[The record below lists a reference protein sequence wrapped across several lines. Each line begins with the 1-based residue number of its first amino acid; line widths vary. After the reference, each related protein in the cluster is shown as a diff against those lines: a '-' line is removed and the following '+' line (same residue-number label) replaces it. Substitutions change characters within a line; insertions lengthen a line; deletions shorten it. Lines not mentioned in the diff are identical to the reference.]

1 MGGSAGGMSIPG
13 IEIPGIGGLGGGAGG
28 DGEGGDGEGGDGEAG
43 AADGNCGGGV
53 ALPGGVGG
61 MGQSGGCEG
70 GAGQGAD
77 AGEAGGAGG
86 AGGVGEY
93 PGESDA
99 ERAERLGKELDES
112 VGDFDEVLMEEQRE
126 ISTVGRNT
134 EGFGGGGGGGSRP
147 GGRVGLGGQQGG
159 GNSTTGTV
167 SILNPTGERAA
178 TVDSM
183 SDEEIQARVPED
195 IIENV
200 GDDIVARQLYEA
212 AVAEDD
218 PALRERL
225 WEEYRKY
232 NEF

>member
-1 MGGSAGGMSIPG
+1 MSIPG
-13 IEIPGIGGLGGGAGG
+13 IEIPGIGGLGGGA
-28 DGEGGDGEGGDGEAG
+28 GGDGEGGDGEAG

-147 GGRVGLGGQQGG
+147 GGRVGLGGQLGG

>member
-1 MGGSAGGMSIPG
+1 MSIPG
-13 IEIPGIGGLGGGAGG
+13 IEIPGIGGLGGGA
-28 DGEGGDGEGGDGEAG
+28 GGDGEGGDGEAG

>member
-1 MGGSAGGMSIPG
+1 MSIPG
-13 IEIPGIGGLGGGAGG
+13 IEIPGIGGLGGGA
-28 DGEGGDGEGGDGEAG
+28 GGDGEGGDGEAG

-232 NEF
+232 NDF

>member
-1 MGGSAGGMSIPG
+1 MSIPG
-13 IEIPGIGGLGGGAGG
+13 IEIPGIGGLGGGA
-28 DGEGGDGEGGDGEAG
+28 GGDGEGGDGEAG

-61 MGQSGGCEG
+61 MGQSGDCEG

-134 EGFGGGGGGGSRP
+134 EGFGGGGGGSRP
-147 GGRVGLGGQQGG
+147 GGRVGLGGQLGG

-232 NEF
+232 NDF